1 MRRVLSKLEIL
12 VRWTLGSVFVAAALP
27 KLASPQEFS
36 AIIDAYGILPDPL
49 LLPAAI
55 LIPVFEMIFGV
66 GFVLKKLWGAVG
78 ILAMLLFFI
87 CILSY
92 AIIQGFDIDCGCFGP
107 EDAEHQAFNG
117 LRLALARD
125 LSMVVF
131 LTFNMA
137 YRAHC
142 IPNPPKCTFSRKY
155 DNYSNILNKKGDF
168 QP

>member
-1 MRRVLSKLEIL
+1 MRKVLSKLEIL

-27 KLASPQEFS
+27 KLTSPQEFS
-36 AIIDAYGILPDPL
+36 AVIDAYGILPEPL

-55 LIPVFEMIFGV
+55 LIPVLELIFGV
-66 GFVLKKLWGAVG
+66 GFVLKKPWGAVG

-125 LSMVVF
+125 LGMVVF
-131 LTFNMA
+131 LIFSML
-137 YRAHC
+137 YRTHF
-142 IPNPPKCTFSRKY
+142 IQNSPKRALK
-155 DNYSNILNKKGDF
+155 I
-168 QP
+168 